1 MGRIAFAAS
10 GDAASPTQ
18 PKGPSIMFSQPEDD
32 TKNRRV
38 PPAWLRRLRFP
49 VLLVVMFA
57 VLAVSA
63 ALNSALS
70 HLGLLEMI
78 VGFGTAAG
86 ALYCY
91 FRLSRYVEQRQSV
104 TELERT
110 RARSGLLRGMAIG
123 APMFL
128 VTMLI
133 ILIFG
138 GWQHVAAGSFWAFLA
153 SIGVMASAA
162 VNEELLFRGVVFR
175 IVEERA
181 GTWPALALSALIFGA
196 LHLVNSNATL
206 WGALSIAAEAGIL
219 LAAAYAVTR
228 SLWLPIG
235 LHFAWNL
242 TQAGVF
248 GTTVSGSSNEVTG
261 LLRTTLSGPAVL
273 TGGSFGPEASLVALL
288 VCIVPA
294 VIMLRRAG
302 RQGRIVRRPWRRQP
316 STRTS
321 PVR

>member
-1 MGRIAFAAS
+1 
-10 GDAASPTQ
+10 
-18 PKGPSIMFSQPEDD
+18 MFSQPEDD

-57 VLAVSA
+57 VLTVSA

-70 HLGLLEMI
+70 RLGLLEMI
-78 VGFGTAAG
+78 VGLGTATG

-91 FRLSRYVEQRQSV
+91 FRLSKYVEQRQ
-104 TELERT
+104 TIDELERT
-110 RARSGLLRGMAIG
+110 RARSGLLRGMSIG

-128 VTMLI
+128 ITMLI

-138 GWQHVAAGSFWAFLA
+138 GWQHVAAGSFWGFLA
-153 SIGVMASAA
+153 SIGMMASAA
-162 VNEELLFRGVVFR
+162 VNEELVFRGVVFR

-181 GTWPALALSALIFGA
+181 GSWPALALSAVIFGA

-206 WGALSIAAEAGIL
+206 WGAISIAVEAGIL
-219 LAAAYAVTR
+219 LAAAYALSR

-242 TQAGVF
+242 TQAGLF
-248 GTTVSGSSNEVTG
+248 GTTASGAPDEVSG
-261 LLRTTLSGPAVL
+261 LLRTTLSGPTVL
-273 TGGSFGPEASLVALL
+273 TGGTFGPEASLAALL

-294 VIMLRRAG
+294 AIMLRRAS
-302 RQGRIVRRPWRRQP
+302 RQGKIVRPPWRRQP
-316 STRTS
+316 STGTS